1 MAGQANT
8 VMFAAV
14 AAVGIA
20 CVQFLILYLLCN
32 EPWRLNCFSFGLL
45 ASKKKKKTITKTE
58 PTTITIRAATG
69 SFIFSLRYAALQ
81 MLIVIV
87 FVVAGVLSV
96 MAEAH
101 K

>member
-1 MAGQANT
+1 MSHGDL
-8 VMFAAV
+8 
-14 AAVGIA
+14 IA
-20 CVQFLILYLLCN
+20 FRLGFWLLKRN
-32 EPWRLNCFSFGLL
+32 N
-45 ASKKKKKTITKTE
+45 KKTITKTE

-87 FVVAGVLSV
+87 VVVVAVAGVLSV